1 MVVVGLYR
9 KDIVNSSLFEND
21 KLEAFGTYYDG
32 NSEDFAIAGL
42 VYVQTASYAACE
54 LSWNE
59 DALALL
65 HKEFFNITGQQGK
78 VWLLPSGH

>member
-9 KDIVNSSLFEND
+9 KDIINSSLFDND
-21 KLEAFGTYYDG
+21 ELEAFGTYYDG
-32 NSEDFAIAGL
+32 NSEDLAIAGL
-42 VYVQTASYAACE
+42 VYVRTASYAACE
-54 LSWNE
+54 LSWDE

-65 HKEFFNITGQQGK
+65 HKEFFNITSQQGK